1 MQAKLNHWIHQ
12 QWQHKGLFARLLYP
26 LSRLTAHIVK
36 NKQTKHYPSW
46 NTDMPPIII
55 VGNIFVGGVGK
66 TPAVISLC
74 QQLKRFGWRPG
85 VISRGYGAK
94 IGPKPIAGH
103 APLDPQQVGD
113 EPSLIAQLAQVPIAV
128 HPNRRHA
135 AQALMNYA
143 PDTNVIIA
151 DDGLQHYPLPRA
163 IEIIVQDERGIGN
176 GWLLPAGPLREPAT
190 RLHQVEW
197 VLNRRSI
204 GASPANPEAAA
215 YDHLTQAQTQQV
227 TSPQHVD
234 MWLQA
239 TKIEQMASQKKL
251 TIKHWQEF
259 FPYPCQALAGIGQP
273 ERFFGMLR
281 DLGFELDQT
290 RALPDHAS
298 IKASDLQS
306 FEQAPI
312 LITAKDAIKLMH
324 SPWHMDPRFWIVHV
338 EAHFSPGNWVEVL
351 QNQLREKNNTTIC
364 TRLGTC

>member
-1 MQAKLNHWIHQ
+1 MQAKLNRWIHQ
-12 QWQHKGLFARLLYP
+12 QWQHKGLLARLLYP
-26 LSRLTAHIVK
+26 LSRLTAQIVK
-36 NKQTKHYPSW
+36 SKQSKTYSGW
-46 NTDMPPIII
+46 NADMPPIII

-85 VISRGYGAK
+85 VISRGYGVK
-94 IGPKPIAGH
+94 IGPKPIAGQS
-103 APLDPQQVGD
+103 PLDPQQVGD
-113 EPSLIAQLAQVPIAV
+113 EPSMIAQLAQVPIAV
-128 HPNRRHA
+128 HPNRRQA
-135 AQALMNYA
+135 AEALLNYA
-143 PDTNVIIA
+143 PQTNVIIS

-163 IEIIVQDERGIGN
+163 IEIIVQDERGVGN

-190 RLHQVEW
+190 RLYQVDW
-197 VLNRRSI
+197 ILNRQSAGRAPTDPEATAYNPAPQTES
-204 GASPANPEAAA
+204 GQKASP
-215 YDHLTQAQTQQV
+215 QQ
-227 TSPQHVD
+227 VD

-251 TIKHWQEF
+251 TIQHWQEF

-273 ERFFGMLR
+273 ERFFDMLNG
-281 DLGFELDQT
+281 LGFELNQT
-290 RALPDHAS
+290 RALRDHAS

-312 LITAKDAIKLMH
+312 LITAKDAIKLIH

>member
-1 MQAKLNHWIHQ
+1 MSRFKPRWQSTSDEDRLEINVIPLIDILLVVLIFITATTTFSTIEQLELKLPGSNQETIATQGNILLITHTGQYALNGRILASDDESLTLAMRNLEDKNELLIYADADARHAAVVRALEAANKAELERIHFATEDNRNKVTNMQAKLNHWIHQ

-94 IGPKPIAGH
+94 IGPKPIARH

-204 GASPANPEAAA
+204 GA
-215 YDHLTQAQTQQV
+215 
-227 TSPQHVD
+227 
-234 MWLQA
+234 
-239 TKIEQMASQKKL
+239 
-251 TIKHWQEF
+251 
-259 FPYPCQALAGIGQP
+259 
-273 ERFFGMLR
+273 
-281 DLGFELDQT
+281 
-290 RALPDHAS
+290 
-298 IKASDLQS
+298 
-306 FEQAPI
+306 
-312 LITAKDAIKLMH
+312 
-324 SPWHMDPRFWIVHV
+324 
-338 EAHFSPGNWVEVL
+338 
-351 QNQLREKNNTTIC
+351 
-364 TRLGTC
+364 